1 MELLIFGVLS
11 VGSVAYYSRVVRGLP
26 GNSGLDAACQRY
38 GLPDAVFA
46 AGLCAWFL
54 LNIFLTSG
62 KEMVVNLD
70 ALVATAVFSFLLI
83 VCLMCFL
90 IIRSLNPVVLF
101 GLAATPWRRVVLLA
115 LGGLAAAIPAIYFV
129 HAVSMAGFGP
139 DARPQPILQFFNT
152 HTELP
157 ARLALILTAV
167 VVAPVSEEIIFRGY
181 LYGVIRRYAGRWWA
195 VVISAMLFAAIHG
208 HLPSLAG
215 LFVLA
220 VALSLIY
227 EASGSLWTSILMHA
241 AFNSMTLIVSLAW
254 PEIAK

>member
-1 MELLIFGVLS
+1 MELLIFGILS
-11 VGSVAYYSRVVRGLP
+11 AGSVAYYSRLVRGHP
-26 GNSGLDAACQRY
+26 GDSGPGAASQRY

-62 KEMVVNLD
+62 KEMTVNLD

-90 IIRSLNPVVLF
+90 IIRSLNPIVLF
-101 GLAATPWRRVVLLA
+101 GLAGNPWQRVVLTA

-129 HAVSMAGFGP
+129 HAVSMTGFGP
-139 DARPQPILQFFNT
+139 DVRPQPILQFFTANP
-152 HTELP
+152 ELP
-157 ARLALILTAV
+157 ARLALIFTAV
-167 VVAPVSEEIIFRGY
+167 VVAPISEEIIFRGY

-195 VVISAMLFAAIHG
+195 LIISAMLFAAIHG

-220 VALSLIY
+220 VALSLVY
-227 EASGSLWTSILMHA
+227 EASGSLWTPIFMHA
-241 AFNSMTLIVSLAW
+241 AFNTMTLIISVAW